1 MKVEPTSTT
10 LTSTGETLWFS
21 LEDYTLTP
29 NYFRFTISPTST
41 SNATFSVGTQ
51 DIILDRKKANCIYV
65 DGTLR
70 ETKRSTTE
78 SILAYK
84 NVSGTLTKM
93 LGAYVSDVE
102 EGGFKITVNTI
113 TEPVLIDIEVIER

>member
-41 SNATFSVGTQ
+41 SNATLSVGTQ